1 MTKQEQRRWP
11 WWNQTVDLALALAG
25 LTVIGAMVVKWS
37 FPWPGIVL
45 AMSCVGGLT
54 SNQIASILISRYTGS
69 GDK

>member
-1 MTKQEQRRWP
+1 
-11 WWNQTVDLALALAG
+11 VDLALAVAG